1 MSKIIKIK
9 RGRKV
14 GLPSLSKGELGYAKD
29 TQEFYIGDGETNVL
43 VNSTDGDKWITP
55 IVTFTEI
62 GFNNV
67 KFTIE
72 NEEDFEVTVKYE
84 LNTPPTENSVVI
96 DANDVSEELEITGLD
111 AEEEY
116 ILYVQAFVGSEAI
129 SVIVEYSFTTI
140 IGVVPIVNFTQISFD
155 NVRFTIENEEDF
167 EITVKYELN
176 TPPTVDSVV
185 IDANDISEELE
196 ITGLDE
202 EEEYILYV
210 QTFVNSEAISGIV
223 EYPFTT
229 TVQFGGGL

>member
-1 MSKIIKIK
+1 
-9 RGRKV
+9 
-14 GLPSLSKGELGYAKD
+14 
-29 TQEFYIGDGETNVL
+29 
-43 VNSTDGDKWITP
+43 
-55 IVTFTEI
+55 
-62 GFNNV
+62 
-67 KFTIE
+67 
-72 NEEDFEVTVKYE
+72 
-84 LNTPPTENSVVI
+84 
-96 DANDVSEELEITGLD
+96 VSEELEITGLD